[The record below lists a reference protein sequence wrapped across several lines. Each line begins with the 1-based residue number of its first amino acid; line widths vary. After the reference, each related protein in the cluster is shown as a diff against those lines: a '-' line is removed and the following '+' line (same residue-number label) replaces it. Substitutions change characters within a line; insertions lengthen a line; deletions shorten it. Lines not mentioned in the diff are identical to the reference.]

1 MSFDPALDE
10 IYTRIKDG
18 DKVFL
23 ARAITWA
30 ESSNEAYRTK
40 AIKLLERCSTNKSI
54 SLRIAV
60 TGSPGVGKSTLIEAL
75 GISLIQKGFKVAVLA
90 VDPSST
96 ESHGSILGDKTRMSE
111 LSQQINAY
119 VRPSPTGLELG
130 GVNSSTR
137 ESILLCEAAGF
148 NIIFIET
155 VGVGQ
160 SEVEVK
166 GMSDLFLLLLNP
178 GGGDDLQ
185 GIKKGIIE
193 LADIIAVT
201 KYDGNLKTSSQNAFS
216 FIKQSAQVLKHSS
229 KNFEPRIINISA
241 IENYHIDELESIIFE
256 VEKAYKS
263 TGHFEKNRNE
273 QNTRW
278 FELGLQKQLFE
289 AIRREESVQSIISNF
304 RKKPLE
310 ANVFIPL
317 EIEEALKEIKI
328 KLQLK

>member
-10 IYTRIKDG
+10 IYARIKDG

-30 ESSNEAYRTK
+30 ESSNQAYRTK
-40 AIKLLERCSTNKSI
+40 AIKLLERCSTNKSN

-111 LSQQINAY
+111 LSQHLNAY

-166 GMSDLFLLLLNP
+166 GMCDLFLLLLNP

-216 FIKQSAQVLKHSS
+216 YIKQSVQVLKHSA
-229 KNFEPRIINISA
+229 KVFEPKIINISA
-241 IENYHIDELESIIFE
+241 IANYQLDVLESMIFE
-256 VEKAYKS
+256 VEKTFKA
-263 TGHFEKNRNE
+263 TGQFEDNRND

-278 FELGLQKQLFE
+278 FELGFQKQVFDT
-289 AIRREESVQSIISNF
+289 IRHDEFFRNIISNF

-310 ANVFIPL
+310 DHVFIPL
-317 EIEEALKEIKI
+317 EIEKAVKEIKT
-328 KLQLK
+328 KLHLK

>member
-1 MSFDPALDE
+1 
-10 IYTRIKDG
+10 
-18 DKVFL
+18 
-23 ARAITWA
+23 
-30 ESSNEAYRTK
+30 
-40 AIKLLERCSTNKSI
+40 
-54 SLRIAV
+54 
-60 TGSPGVGKSTLIEAL
+60 
-75 GISLIQKGFKVAVLA
+75 
-90 VDPSST
+90 
-96 ESHGSILGDKTRMSE
+96 
-111 LSQQINAY
+111 
-119 VRPSPTGLELG
+119 
-130 GVNSSTR
+130 
-137 ESILLCEAAGF
+137 
-148 NIIFIET
+148 T

-278 FELGLQKQLFE
+278 FELGFQKQLFE

-304 RKKPLE
+304 RKKTLE

-317 EIEEALKEIKI
+317 AIEEALKEIKI